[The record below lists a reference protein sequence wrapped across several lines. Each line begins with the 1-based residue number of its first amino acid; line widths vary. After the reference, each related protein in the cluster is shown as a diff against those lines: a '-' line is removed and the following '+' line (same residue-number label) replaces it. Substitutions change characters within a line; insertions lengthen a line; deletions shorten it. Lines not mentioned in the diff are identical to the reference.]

1 MNHPHVHTPGRSPRR
16 ILLIANPVSG
26 GDARPRIARAAAW
39 LRAQGVAVDVQL
51 TEKSGDA
58 RRFAATARDQGYD
71 RIVAAGGDGTLNEV
85 LNGVRPSVVP
95 VAFLPL
101 GTTNVFA
108 LEAGIPRGLEAACRV
123 ALEGT
128 PRPVSLGIADG
139 GRFLLMATAGFD
151 AAVVHRVDLALKRR
165 TGKLA
170 YAVSALL
177 TLFSYPFP
185 AFEVVGDDGT
195 MRRACQVVA
204 GNGRYYGGR
213 FSLTPAA
220 SLLAER
226 LDVCLLAPMGKARF
240 VVTTVLLL
248 AGATPRGV
256 ERFATTRLALR
267 GADVPLQLDGDD
279 RGTLPRQLA
288 VSWGEIRLVFP
299 NQNGRVR

>member
-1 MNHPHVHTPGRSPRR
+1 MR

-26 GDARPRIARAAAW
+26 GDARAQIARAAAW
-39 LRAQGVAVDVQL
+39 LRAQGAVVEILL
-51 TEKSGDA
+51 TGKSDDA
-58 RRFAATARDQGYD
+58 RGFAAAARDQGYD

-85 LNGVRPSVVP
+85 LNGLAPSAIP

-108 LEAGIPRGLEAACRV
+108 LEAGIPRDLEAACRV
-123 ALEGT
+123 ALQGT
-128 PRPVSLGIADG
+128 PQPVCLGVADG
-139 GRFLLMATAGFD
+139 ERFLLMASAGFD
-151 AAVVHRVDLALKRR
+151 ATAVHRVDLTLKRR

-177 TLFSYPFP
+177 TLLSMPLSV
-185 AFEVVGDDGT
+185 FEVVGDDGT
-195 MRRACQVVA
+195 VRRACQVVA
-204 GNGRYYGGR
+204 GNGRLYGGR

-226 LDVCLLAPMGKARF
+226 LDVCLVAPMGKVRF
-240 VVTTVLLL
+240 VLTLLGLL

-267 GADVPLQLDGDD
+267 GADVPLQIDGDD
-279 RGTLPRQLA
+279 RGSLPRQLT
-288 VSWGEIRLVFP
+288 VSRGEVNLVFP
-299 NQNGRVR
+299 GEEGKVR